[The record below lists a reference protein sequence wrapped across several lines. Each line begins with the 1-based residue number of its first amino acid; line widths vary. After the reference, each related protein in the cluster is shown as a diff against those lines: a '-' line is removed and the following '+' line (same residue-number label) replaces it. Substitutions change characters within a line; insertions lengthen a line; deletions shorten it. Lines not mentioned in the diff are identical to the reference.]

1 MVFGVEKNRGP
12 VARLDWG
19 EIQTKNYVPIDI
31 FSQGHEKPLARH
43 KKSP

>member
-1 MVFGVEKNRGP
+1 MLVGFDKSRGP

-19 EIQTKNYVPIDI
+19 EIQTKNDVPIDI